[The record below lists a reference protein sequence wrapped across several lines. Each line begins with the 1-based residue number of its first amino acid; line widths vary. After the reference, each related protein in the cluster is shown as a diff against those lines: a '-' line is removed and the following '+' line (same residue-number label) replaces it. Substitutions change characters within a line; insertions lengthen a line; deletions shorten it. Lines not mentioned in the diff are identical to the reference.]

1 MSLTKRSCA
10 FFLAALLL
18 FTLGCAATS
27 TQESTGE
34 YVDDA
39 AITARVKTAFFNE
52 PGLKVLQ
59 INVETTK
66 RVVSLSGVVKTSADI
81 GKAADLANAVKGV
94 RSVSNNLR
102 VKSD

>member
-1 MSLTKRSCA
+1 MSLTRRGCT

-18 FTLGCAATS
+18 LTLGCAS
-27 TQESTGE
+27 TETRESTGE
-34 YVDDA
+34 YVDDS

-66 RVVSLSGVVKTSADI
+66 RVVSLSGAVKTPADI

-102 VKSD
+102 VKAE

>member
-18 FTLGCAATS
+18 LTLGCAS
-27 TQESTGE
+27 TETRESTGE
-34 YVDDA
+34 YVDDS

-59 INVETTK
+59 INVETTR
-66 RVVSLSGVVKTSADI
+66 RVVSLSGFVKTSAEL
-81 GKAADLANAVKGV
+81 GKAADLASAVQGV
-94 RSVSNNLR
+94 RSVSNNLH
-102 VKSD
+102 VKE

>member
-18 FTLGCAATS
+18 FTLGCAS
-27 TQESTGE
+27 TDTRESTGE
-34 YVDDA
+34 YVDDS
-39 AITARVKTAFFNE
+39 AITTRVKTAFLNE

-59 INVETTK
+59 IHVETYK
-66 RVVSLSGVVKTSADI
+66 RVVSLSGFVKTPAEID
-81 GKAADLANAVKGV
+81 KAADLANAVQGV

-102 VKSD
+102 VKSN